1 MVRPVLSV
9 ILAVKFSMCPMPPMM
24 VRYFHFEGEKSAA
37 LDETRNVLES
47 LGYDMD
53 VFAPESNFL
62 VTKPSQLKRDI
73 RRYDYA
79 LAVYVSDMIQIHIIA
94 EKYVFKRG
102 SESSLGGGKGITEKQ
117 TSDRLPYEIQ
127 QKVFWPVISGL
138 KEKGIREDID
148 KFEETWV
155 WNADAKKSVWRHDLS
170 TANSRPNFNQLIV
183 S

>member
-1 MVRPVLSV
+1 
-9 ILAVKFSMCPMPPMM
+9 MPPMM
-24 VRYFHFEGEKSAA
+24 VRFFHFDGEKRFA

-47 LGYDMD
+47 LGYDVD
-53 VFAPESNFL
+53 VFAPESDFL
-62 VTKPSQLKRDI
+62 VTKVTQLKRDI

-94 EKYVFKRG
+94 EKYVFKRA
-102 SESSLGGGKGITEKQ
+102 SESSLGGGEGITEKQ

-127 QKVFWPVISGL
+127 QKVFLPIIQGL
-138 KEKGIREDID
+138 KAKGIHQDIE

-155 WNADAKKSVWRHDLS
+155 SREAEKKSIWRHDLS
-170 TANSRPNFNQLIV
+170 TANSRPDFKQLIV